1 VLNNPFKKITLLY
14 LQGFQNLVGIF
25 INHNHKKRNLQ
36 DFYKLV
42 GINLIVFFNKFDL
55 QGFGNLT
62 GLISI
67 TKYELILNK

>member
-1 VLNNPFKKITLLY
+1 LNNPFKNITLFHP
-14 LQGFQNLVGIF
+14 QGFQNLVGVF
-25 INHNHKKRNLQ
+25 INHNHKKLNLQ

-55 QGFGNLT
+55 QGCKNLA

-67 TKYELILNK
+67 KKYKPYTQ

>member
-1 VLNNPFKKITLLY
+1 LNNPFKNITPFH
-14 LQGFQNLVGIF
+14 LQDFQNLVGIF
-25 INHNHKKRNLQ
+25 INYNHKKLNLQ

-55 QGFGNLT
+55 QGFKNLV

-67 TKYELILNK
+67 KKYKPYTQ